1 MKKFLIPLITL
12 LVIVGLNQDLLAQRG
27 QYQGRQYQRES
38 NLEKLNLTADQKSK
52 IESLRLANQEE
63 MIKLRAELNLK
74 ELEMKKLKNTEN
86 FSRKDVLSLT
96 KEINDIK
103 NKMELARTNHR
114 MDVYDLLDAN
124 QKKIWNDMDRNPGYM
139 KNKVNRKFMHQR
151 MKTD

>member
-1 MKKFLIPLITL
+1 MKKFLIPLITV
-12 LVIVGLNQDLLAQRG
+12 LVIVGFNQDLLAQRG

-151 MKTD
+151 MKAD